1 MKSGA
6 EKFRTSF
13 LSTERLHNIYISV
26 TPIEKFVIICY
37 NMLYSQNYGGVLMD
51 FLTSMPAFML
61 CAVSAGILT
70 LSVFVFFLIS
80 HNERKHAWQYWNRIS
95 GFMELSENNIS
106 YPLECDEILIGRH
119 ASADIRLPDLSVS
132 RYHAILTVA
141 DGTWTITD
149 IGSKSGVF
157 VNGNLV
163 KQRILRENDVI
174 NLGSRRLVFRR
185 RRNND
190 NVH

>member
-1 MKSGA
+1 
-6 EKFRTSF
+6 
-13 LSTERLHNIYISV
+13 
-26 TPIEKFVIICY
+26 
-37 NMLYSQNYGGVLMD
+37 MD

-80 HNERKHAWQYWNRIS
+80 HNERKHAWHYWNRIS

-141 DGTWTITD
+141 DGTWTIID